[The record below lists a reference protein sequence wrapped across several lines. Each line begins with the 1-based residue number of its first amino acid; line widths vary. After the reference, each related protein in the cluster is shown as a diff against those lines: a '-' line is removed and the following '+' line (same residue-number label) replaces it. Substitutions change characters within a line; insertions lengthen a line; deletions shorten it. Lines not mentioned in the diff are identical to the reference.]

1 MNRDF
6 INEMNLEEV
15 KKYERPFV
23 ITFVALP
30 GSGKTEM
37 ARELSKK
44 LKIYLLA
51 NDYIRN
57 YYYQFTKDYSEEK
70 RTTIENKVKEIQLER
85 IKKLVNNKVS
95 FILDECFNDEES
107 YDKLRKNIGD
117 EYKIYKIKI
126 NSNDELNIKN
136 ISNIN
141 MDYDYVFDGVIG
153 DNVEYLSSFPS
164 EVYYQIKERKQ
175 VLISDDDVDFVVN
188 NISDI
193 KKLEKNLINLID

>member
-1 MNRDF
+1 MSRDF

-30 GSGKTEM
+30 GSGKTEI

-70 RTTIENKVKEIQLER
+70 RTTIENKVKEIQIER
-85 IKKLVNNKVS
+85 IKKLVDNKVS
-95 FILDECFNDEES
+95 FILDECFND
-107 YDKLRKNIGD
+107 
-117 EYKIYKIKI
+117 
-126 NSNDELNIKN
+126 
-136 ISNIN
+136 
-141 MDYDYVFDGVIG
+141 
-153 DNVEYLSSFPS
+153 
-164 EVYYQIKERKQ
+164 
-175 VLISDDDVDFVVN
+175 
-188 NISDI
+188 
-193 KKLEKNLINLID
+193 

>member
-30 GSGKTEM
+30 GSGKTEI

-85 IKKLVNNKVS
+85 IKKLVDNKVS

-126 NSNDELNIKN
+126 NSDDELNIKN
-136 ISNIN
+136 IKKSLHL
-141 MDYDYVFDGVIG
+141 
-153 DNVEYLSSFPS
+153 YLGI
-164 EVYYQIKERKQ
+164 V
-175 VLISDDDVDFVVN
+175 
-188 NISDI
+188 
-193 KKLEKNLINLID
+193 